1 VNSKQRTNNFSERY
15 NKRFNALFPT
25 PHPSLATFVEALK
38 TESESWATKWKEA
51 RSGKIEPRKAGEIVW
66 PEIPSDYTE
75 FWMLRMLS
83 EEDEKEWKPT
93 REVKKKK
100 AIAALSSSSRRKRA
114 KKV

>member
-1 VNSKQRTNNFSERY
+1 VNSKQRTNNCSERY

-38 TESESWATKWKEA
+38 KESESWVTKWKEA
-51 RSGKIEPRKAGEIVW
+51 RSGKIDSRKTGEIVW

-75 FWMLRMLS
+75 FWMLS
-83 EEDEKEWKPT
+83 DEEEKEWKPT

-100 AIAALSSSSRRKRA
+100 AIAALSSRNQRKRA